1 MKKVSDIFG
10 PSRSEFIDCG
20 RGDCIIIVK
29 IPSLLYQPS
38 PIIDQIYLFLTH
50 SIISMIDERLK
61 LLPVCYSLQTYI
73 EGLIIICTE
82 IEPFVL
88 FAKLNWMEM

>member
-1 MKKVSDIFG
+1 
-10 PSRSEFIDCG
+10 
-20 RGDCIIIVK
+20 
-29 IPSLLYQPS
+29 
-38 PIIDQIYLFLTH
+38 
-50 SIISMIDERLK
+50 MIDERLK